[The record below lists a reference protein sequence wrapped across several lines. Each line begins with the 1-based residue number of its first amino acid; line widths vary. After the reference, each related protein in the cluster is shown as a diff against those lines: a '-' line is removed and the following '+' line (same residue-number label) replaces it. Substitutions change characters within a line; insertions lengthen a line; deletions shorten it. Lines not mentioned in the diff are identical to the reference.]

1 MKTRRTIYL
10 AIGGPK
16 RNEKHVSIRLKI
28 HQQSRTAMIT
38 ENSDSISVRILTN
51 KAASSSYRGH
61 GSILGGKVSN
71 CCFQRQ
77 TYLATDTKTGSIL
90 PFAQMLLRNRK
101 TSVFSELMMGNNT
114 RMRSSISIL
123 LITSSVLA
131 ACAKQPQQDPADL
144 VLLKGGIYTVDSQRS
159 WAQAAA
165 IDDGVIVAVGTNEE
179 IGAYIGN
186 DTEVIDLEGRMAMP
200 GIHDSHVHPLEGGYE
215 QVYCNLW
222 ALQSV
227 DEIVGALQA
236 CEGSQKGAWF
246 NAVGLDLGVFGLIG
260 PDKSILDG
268 IAEDKY
274 IFVDAEDGH
283 AALVNDKVLE
293 LIGINAESL
302 APEDGVIERRE
313 GSREPNGTL
322 RESSRDLADKQR
334 PKRDHATSVWAMQG
348 AVKLMNSHG
357 ITSAYDVWVGEHE
370 MQVYKALDD
379 AGELS
384 LRVLGG
390 IIDEGVFEKHTG
402 EDFQRVL
409 RDRVNY
415 ESDNISYNSIKIM
428 VDGVFEGETGAT
440 LEPYHSVD
448 HAGPQFMTP
457 DQLNARVMHYYNKGM
472 LIHFHAIGD
481 RAVREALD
489 AIEYARENGD
499 EAYENFRHTISHLG
513 LVHPNDRPRFAE
525 LNTGASVTMVWA
537 YNDKWTQNL
546 EIPSLGLE
554 RVSNMYPIR
563 SIQAAGGVILGG
575 SDWNYGDLDPLR
587 AIETA
592 ITRDDPQGPTQDSE
606 YDILGSE
613 HVDLATMIDAYTIN
627 GAWQIHAEDVAGSI
641 ETGKRADIAI
651 YDRNLFE
658 IDAYEISEARVD
670 FTIFDGR
677 IVYRRQGLQG
687 Q

>member
-1 MKTRRTIYL
+1 
-10 AIGGPK
+10 
-16 RNEKHVSIRLKI
+16 
-28 HQQSRTAMIT
+28 
-38 ENSDSISVRILTN
+38 
-51 KAASSSYRGH
+51 
-61 GSILGGKVSN
+61 
-71 CCFQRQ
+71 
-77 TYLATDTKTGSIL
+77 
-90 PFAQMLLRNRK
+90 
-101 TSVFSELMMGNNT
+101 MGNNT
-114 RMRSSISIL
+114 RMRLSISIL
-123 LITSSVLA
+123 LIASSVLA

-144 VLLKGGIYTVDSQRS
+144 VMLNGGIYTVDSQRS

-165 IDDGVIVAVGTNEE
+165 IDDGIIVAVGTNEE
-179 IGAYIGN
+179 IGAYVGN
-186 DTEVIDLEGRMAMP
+186 DTEVVDLEGRMAMP

-302 APEDGVIERRE
+302 EPEDGIIERRE

-357 ITSAYDVWVGEHE
+357 ITSAYDVWIGEHE

-402 EDFQRVL
+402 EDLERVL

-457 DQLNARVMHYYNKGM
+457 DQLNARVMHYYNRGM

-489 AIEYARENGD
+489 AIEYARKNGD
-499 EAYENFRHTISHLG
+499 EAYENLRHTISHLG

-525 LNTGASVTMVWA
+525 LNTGASVTMIWA

-575 SDWNYGDLDPLR
+575 SDWNYGDLDPLQS
-587 AIETA
+587 IETA
-592 ITRDDPQGPTQDSE
+592 ITRDDPRGPIRDSE
-606 YDILGSE
+606 YDILGNE

-627 GAWQIHAEDVAGSI
+627 GAW
-641 ETGKRADIAI
+641 
-651 YDRNLFE
+651 
-658 IDAYEISEARVD
+658 
-670 FTIFDGR
+670 
-677 IVYRRQGLQG
+677 
-687 Q
+687 